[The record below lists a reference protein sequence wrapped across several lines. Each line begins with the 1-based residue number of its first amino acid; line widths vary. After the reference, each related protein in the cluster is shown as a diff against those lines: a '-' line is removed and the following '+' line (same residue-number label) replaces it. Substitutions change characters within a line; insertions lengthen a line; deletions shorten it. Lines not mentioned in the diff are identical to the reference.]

1 MKILSVRS
9 TLLRFSL
16 PKNHLMTG
24 TRARNGT
31 PREERSI
38 VLRSSPPRSTISS
51 FCTLTIDLKLRVA
64 VPGGA
69 SSAARSVNSVCSNS
83 ISSVICRSSDT

>member
-31 PREERSI
+31 PREEFSI
-38 VLRSSPPRSTISS
+38 VFIEK
-51 FCTLTIDLKLRVA
+51 FEDETL
-64 VPGGA
+64 G
-69 SSAARSVNSVCSNS
+69 
-83 ISSVICRSSDT
+83 DTYYIPVELD